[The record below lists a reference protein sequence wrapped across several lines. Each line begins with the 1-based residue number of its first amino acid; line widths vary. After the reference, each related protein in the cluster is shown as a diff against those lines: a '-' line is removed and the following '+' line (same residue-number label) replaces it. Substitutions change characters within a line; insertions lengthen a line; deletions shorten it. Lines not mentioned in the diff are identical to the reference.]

1 MTQPLE
7 HPVPQ
12 KLLLASCVF
21 NRLSLLSQELL
32 RKCTRLPSTNDAFL
46 GYPIFYFTKFKSPRS
61 PKHLMSRPAIHVNVG
76 TSWGPIKK
84 IFRADPL
91 QEHKSAHG
99 EHQPTVV
106 KIDGWDTAAGF
117 HFIMSFFLENS
128 VHIFLV
134 LARVLTTSWRGEY
147 AMWLPPKDPRPSTH
161 GRFTIASPRWGSQA
175 DPTQGSEATQALPT
189 RWGFRT
195 YISHLLCPP
204 LCRVP
209 FMSFN
214 VFVITVTHF
223 FLRNK
228 SQ

>member
-1 MTQPLE
+1 
-7 HPVPQ
+7 
-12 KLLLASCVF
+12 
-21 NRLSLLSQELL
+21 
-32 RKCTRLPSTNDAFL
+32 
-46 GYPIFYFTKFKSPRS
+46 
-61 PKHLMSRPAIHVNVG
+61 MSRPAIHVNVG

-134 LARVLTTSWRGEY
+134 LARVSTTSWWGEY

-161 GRFTIASPRWGSQA
+161 GRFTIASPAGAHKQIRLKAPKLPRHCLHAGVSGLISA
-175 DPTQGSEATQALPT
+175 IFYAL
-189 RWGFRT
+189 RSVV
-195 YISHLLCPP
+195 YLSCLLAC
-204 LCRVP
+204 L
-209 FMSFN
+209 
-214 VFVITVTHF
+214 
-223 FLRNK
+223 
-228 SQ
+228 Q